1 MTAVEEKNYIFSI
14 TVYDRPGVLNRISMI
29 FSRRMINIHTI
40 NAEYLEFKSGEMT
53 RIVVTFKTNQQMAQ
67 TLQKLIRKL
76 VDVVEVEGFDT
87 SSDLIFQRE
96 MALIRLKLSGN
107 DVDKVLNTVRNF
119 KLTPHIL
126 DLSVEGSLM
135 TVEVAGLPEEI
146 EGLIDELG
154 PDVVLKA
161 VRSGIA
167 AIPKLREVDKD

>member
-1 MTAVEEKNYIFSI
+1 MEEKNYIFSI

-40 NAEYLEFKSGEMT
+40 NADYIEFKSGEMT
-53 RIVVTFKTNQQMAQ
+53 RIVVTFKTNHKMAQ
-67 TLQKLIRKL
+67 TLLKLIRKL
-76 VDVVEVEGFDT
+76 VDVVEVDGFDT

-96 MALIRLKLSGN
+96 LALIRLKLSGN

-154 PDVVLKA
+154 PDVVFQA

-167 AIPKLREVDKD
+167 AIPKLREIDKD